1 MTADFR
7 LFLNA
12 LKDVLSSRRIF
23 VALFLMVLPAIIG
36 LIWKSAAGGELVRA
50 S

>member
-23 VALFLMVLPAIIG
+23 IALFLMVLPAIIG
-36 LIWKSAAGGELVRA
+36 LIWKSAV
-50 S
+50 